1 MVVTSYGGFI
11 SLHLCLQWFLV
22 FGVCFMVLCDLTHGL
37 RLVSGVG
44 GALPCYCRVFCSFG
58 VGLNFG
64 VCLRDGRLVCYA
76 VEVLLVVG
84 ACCGFGIWFTCT
96 ACCEMFSVLV
106 DVGTLVAVYFY
117 GSFLGFYDC
126 AFAVWG
132 FDLVLRWCLV
142 WFGCLLLLAL
152 WRGMGFC
159 EFCGLFGFGWAVDF
173 LWVWAV
179 SYGST

>member
-1 MVVTSYGGFI
+1 M
-11 SLHLCLQWFLV
+11 
-22 FGVCFMVLCDLTHGL
+22 
-37 RLVSGVG
+37 
-44 GALPCYCRVFCSFG
+44 
-58 VGLNFG
+58 
-64 VCLRDGRLVCYA
+64 CYA

-152 WRGMGFC
+152 WRGVGFC

-173 LWVWAV
+173 LWVWVV